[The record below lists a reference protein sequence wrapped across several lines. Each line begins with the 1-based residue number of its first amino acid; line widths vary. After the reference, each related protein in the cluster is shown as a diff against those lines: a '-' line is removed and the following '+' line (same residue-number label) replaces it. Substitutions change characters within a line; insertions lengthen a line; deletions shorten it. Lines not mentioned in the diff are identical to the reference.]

1 MIDYNNTDDAETEV
15 LIDVSGSVNEH
26 LVKSFL
32 RQLKNLLTA
41 TKLKVGFF
49 ADGVTPNDKFIN
61 IIKEKDI
68 DNISI
73 TRLGS
78 GTNFDVAVREFS
90 NNQSINKIIFTDG
103 WPGKMPTEDTKRI
116 NVIWLVYENK
126 NFAPCCGKV
135 INVQPKKIIDTQTKA
150 VTQQNINI
158 NENTR

>member
-1 MIDYNNTDDAETEV
+1 MFRLKNSD
-15 LIDVSGSVNEH
+15 GS
-26 LVKSFL
+26 
-32 RQLKNLLTA
+32 LKNLHLWNIA
-41 TKLKVGFF
+41 TDAIINENLEQDGFF

-61 IIKEKDI
+61 ITKEKDI

-103 WPGKMPTEDTKRI
+103 WPGKMPAEDTKRI